1 MTGESLELLRVTPL
15 KAAPAPVEWPAD
27 GLEAVPRCPVC
38 GAAERAPF
46 HSGLRD
52 RAFGTAPGEWSL
64 VRCLACASAFLD
76 PRPTPDTIGL
86 AYRSYYTHVDTAA
99 GPPPVGRVRLGLAH
113 DYRRARWGYE
123 EGDEIPGGNAIA
135 RILRSRGAIVD
146 REIRHLPARPSGRL
160 LDVGC
165 GNGAFVARMKALG
178 WRAEGID
185 PDAQGVAAA
194 RAAGLDVTEGMLD
207 ALDDGEHAGAYDAI
221 TLSHVIEHVHDPLA
235 DLQRARRLLRPGGT
249 LWIATPNLES
259 LGHRR
264 FGRSWLGLDPPR
276 HLVLFTRA
284 SLDDLLR
291 RAGFEPQP
299 APVPA
304 PQAWLSFSP
313 SAAIAQGRPMDDGP
327 DRDVRRL
334 RALAV
339 VADVVSGRNPRH
351 ADELVT
357 LAIAR

>member
-1 MTGESLELLRVTPL
+1 VTPL
-15 KAAPAPVEWPAD
+15 HAAPAPAAWPAD

-38 GAAERAPF
+38 GAEDRAPLYD
-46 HSGLRD
+46 GLRD

-64 VRCLACASAFLD
+64 VRCERCASAFLD
-76 PRPTPDTIGL
+76 PRPTPETIGL

-99 GPPPVGRVRLGLAH
+99 GPPPVNRIREGLAH
-113 DYRRARWGYE
+113 DYRRARWGYSQ
-123 EGDEIPGGNAIA
+123 GDEIRGGDLVA
-135 RILRSRGAIVD
+135 RLLRSRAAIVD
-146 REIRHLPARPSGRL
+146 REIRHLPATPGGRL

-165 GNGAFVARMKALG
+165 GNGAFVARMTGLG

-185 PDAQGVAAA
+185 PDADGVAAA
-194 RAAGLDVTEGMLD
+194 RAAGLDVTEGMLEAIDD
-207 ALDDGEHAGAYDAI
+207 AEHAAAYDAI

-235 DLQRARRLLRPGGT
+235 DLQRARRLLRPGGV

-264 FGRSWLGLDPPR
+264 FRRDWLGLDPPR

-284 SLDDLLR
+284 SLNDLLR
-291 RAGFEPQP
+291 TAGFEPQP
-299 APVPA
+299 PPVAA

-327 DRDVRRL
+327 GRDVRRL
-334 RALAV
+334 RALAI
-339 VADVVSGRNPRH
+339 VADVLAARNVRH
-351 ADELVT
+351 ADELV
-357 LAIAR
+357 AIGH